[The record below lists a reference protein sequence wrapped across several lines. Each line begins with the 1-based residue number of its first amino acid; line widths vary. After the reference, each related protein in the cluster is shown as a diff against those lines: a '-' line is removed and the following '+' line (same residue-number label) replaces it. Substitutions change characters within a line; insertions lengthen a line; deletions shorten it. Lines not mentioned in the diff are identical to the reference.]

1 MAEPTIVIQLV
12 YSSSAT
18 IPFGAAALR
27 ELLTGARAHNTA
39 AGISGVLLHVD
50 GSFLQILEG
59 PSTPVHW
66 LLARIEADRRH
77 RRVLTLVVRDIT
89 ERNFPDWSM
98 GFFDASGHAASVIGY
113 RKTTGFA
120 DLMGDTATVL
130 RVVTDFRDGRWRSQA
145 A

>member
-1 MAEPTIVIQLV
+1 MAEPTVVIQLV

-18 IPFGAAALR
+18 IPFDAAALR
-27 ELLTGARAHNTA
+27 ELLTRARAHNTA
-39 AGISGVLLHVD
+39 AGVSGVLLHVD
-50 GSFLQILEG
+50 GSFLQVLEG
-59 PSTPVHW
+59 EPAPVHW

-77 RRVLTLVVRDIT
+77 KRVLKLVERDIT

-113 RKTTGFA
+113 RTTTGFA
-120 DLMGDTATVL
+120 DLMGDTATLL
-130 RVVTDFRDGRWRSQA
+130 RVVTDFRDGRWRTLA